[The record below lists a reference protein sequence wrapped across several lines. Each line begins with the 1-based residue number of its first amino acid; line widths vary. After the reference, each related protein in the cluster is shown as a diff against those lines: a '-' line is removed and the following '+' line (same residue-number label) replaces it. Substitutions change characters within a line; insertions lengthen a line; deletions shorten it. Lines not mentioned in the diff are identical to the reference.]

1 MKVILTSIFSI
12 LFSIV
17 CVAQQDNPKLNMSYA
32 SRWADSVM
40 NTLSEQEKIA
50 QLMVIRTSSMDGNRK
65 PVFFDEEVME
75 AIQKYNV
82 GGLCL
87 FQGGPEQHAVYLNK
101 YQAMAKTPLMV
112 TIDAENGAGMRFDS
126 VMGLP
131 RQMMLGAVQD
141 PTIIQQYGRVVGEQ
155 LDRSGIH
162 VNFAPVIDINNN
174 PANPVINDRSFGEDK
189 YKVAL
194 YGLMY
199 MRGMQEVGVMGSAKH
214 FPGHGDVSVDSHLD
228 LPVINKSR
236 KELDSLELYPFRKLI
251 QGGIGS
257 VMVAHLYIPS
267 IDNAKNRAT
276 SLSKKNVTGLLREE
290 LGFDGLTFTD
300 ALEMKGV
307 SKFFGPGEA
316 AVESLIAGNDMLCLP
331 GDIPTTIKAVQ
342 DAIASGRYSKKELDA
357 RVKKVLEAKY
367 MLGLGQYKPVVVEGI
382 TDDLNKDVPY
392 MRKLVAENAI
402 TLLRDNA
409 PEVFPVKKGKKVA
422 YVAIGTNSDNA
433 FAKKLRENYDVQVF
447 CFDYSMDA
455 NRIQPLL
462 DLIKNRFDVVVIGL
476 HNYSRFPARNF
487 GISDVAWN
495 LIDRLN
501 QQEKTISLVFGNP
514 YVIKNF
520 NRQAKTLIAC
530 YEDDPITQEVA
541 VDVLMGR
548 VATKGKLPVTVSEEF
563 PYGSGITERHLL
575 STARPEE
582 VGLNT
587 TRLQAIDTIVH
598 KAIQD
603 KAIPGAV
610 VLVAKNGKIVWQRA
624 YGYTT
629 FDSTE
634 YVYPETIY
642 DLASVTKI
650 MATTVSIM
658 KLYDEGKVGLDKV
671 LGDYLP
677 WTRGTDKEKL
687 TIRDILLHQAGL
699 VSWIP
704 FYRETVKGGRIPQP
718 DYNIYSRKPT
728 EQHKLRVAEN
738 LYMRNDYVDTMYSR
752 ILKSKLGKRGDYVY
766 SDNDFIFLG
775 LIVEA
780 VSGKTLDQY
789 VQETFYRPLNMK
801 STGFVPLT
809 RFPAYM
815 MAPTE
820 NDRAFRMQ
828 LIRGDVHDP
837 GAAMFGGVAGHAGLF
852 SNARDLAVLA
862 QVLLNG
868 GEINGIR
875 FFKEET
881 VKMFTA
887 YQADSRRG
895 LGFDKPEK
903 DNATRRNPYP
913 TRSASPATFGHTGF
927 TGIGMWMDPQDNLTF
942 IFLSNRVNAP
952 DPDLFLRNNIRPQV
966 HEAIYNSKLTKEE
979 IEQLGEGH

>member
-1 MKVILTSIFSI
+1 MKVLLTSFFCVFFS
-12 LFSIV
+12 FFG
-17 CVAQQDNPKLNMSYA
+17 VAQHINESYA

-50 QLMVIRTSSMDGNRK
+50 QLMIIRSSSMDGNRR
-65 PVFFDEEVME
+65 PVFFDEEVMQ
-75 AIQKYNV
+75 AIKTYNV

-87 FQGGPEQHAVYLNK
+87 FQGGPVQHAVFLNK
-101 YQAMAKTPLMV
+101 YQAMAKTPLMI
-112 TIDAENGAGMRFDS
+112 TIDAENGVGMRFDS
-126 VMGLP
+126 VQGLP

-141 PTIIQQYGRVVGEQ
+141 PTIIQQYGRVVGDQ
-155 LDRSGIH
+155 CVRSGIH
-162 VNFAPVIDINNN
+162 VNFAPVVDVNNN

-189 YKVAL
+189 HKVAL

-199 MRGMQEVGVMGSAKH
+199 MRGMQDVGVMGSAKH
-214 FPGHGDVSVDSHLD
+214 FPGHGDVSVDSHHD

-236 KELDSLELYPFRKLI
+236 KELDSLELYPFRMMIK
-251 QGGIGS
+251 GGIGS
-257 VMVAHLYIPS
+257 IMVAHLYIPS
-267 IDNAKNRAT
+267 IDQAKNRAT
-276 SLSKKNVTGLLREE
+276 SLSNKNVTGLLRNE

-316 AVESLIAGNDMLCLP
+316 AVESLIAGNDLLCLP
-331 GDIPTTIKAVQ
+331 GDIPTTIKAIQ
-342 DAIASGRYSKKELDA
+342 DAIASGKYTRKELDQ
-357 RVKKVLEAKY
+357 RVKKVLESKY
-367 MLGLGQYKPVVVEGI
+367 MLGLGHYKPIDIEGI
-382 TDDLNKDVPY
+382 TEDLNKDVPH
-392 MRKLVAENAI
+392 MRKIVAENAI

-409 PEVFPVKKGKKVA
+409 KEIFPLKQGKKVA
-422 YVAIGTNSDNA
+422 YVGIGMNKDNA
-433 FAKKLRENYDVQVF
+433 FAQKIREYYDAQIF
-447 CFDYSMDA
+447 CFDYTMDA
-455 NRIQPLL
+455 GKIQPLL
-462 DLIKNRFDVVVIGL
+462 DLIKNRFDVVVIGM

-487 GISDVAWN
+487 GISDAAWN
-495 LIDRLN
+495 LVERLQN
-501 QQEKTISLVFGNP
+501 QEKTISFVFGNP
-514 YVIKNF
+514 YIIKNF
-520 NRQAKTLIAC
+520 NAQAKTLIAC
-530 YEDDPITQEVA
+530 YEDDPVTQEVA
-541 VDVLMGR
+541 ADVLMGKL
-548 VATKGKLPVTVSEEF
+548 TPKGKLPVTVSNEF
-563 PYGSGITERHLL
+563 TYGSGITSRHILA
-575 STARPEE
+575 SARPEE

-587 TRLQAIDTIVH
+587 SRLQVIDTIVH
-598 KAIQD
+598 RAIKD

-610 VLVAKNGKIVWQRA
+610 VLVVKDGKLAFQRA

-634 YVYPETIY
+634 YVYNETIY

-650 MATTVSIM
+650 MATTVSVM
-658 KLYDEGKVGLDKV
+658 KLYDEGKIGLDKV

-704 FYRETVKGGRIPQP
+704 FYRETVVTGRIPQP
-718 DYNIYSRKPT
+718 DYSIYSRKPDDRY
-728 EQHKLRVAEN
+728 KLRVAEN

-752 ILKSKLGKRGDYVY
+752 IIKSKLGKKGNYVY

-780 VSGKTLDQY
+780 VSGKTLEEY

-801 STGFVPLT
+801 STGFVPLN
-809 RFPAYM
+809 RFPSYM

-820 NDRAFRMQ
+820 DDKAFRMQ

-837 GAAMFGGVAGHAGLF
+837 GAAMFGGIAGHAGLF
-852 SNARDLAVLA
+852 SNAKDLAILG

-868 GEINGIR
+868 GEINGQR

-881 VKMFTA
+881 VKLFTA
-887 YQADSRRG
+887 YHNDTRRG

-913 TRSASPATFGHTGF
+913 ALSASPATFGHTGF
-927 TGIGMWMDPQDNLTF
+927 TGIGMWMDPEENLGF

-952 DPDLFLRNNIRPQV
+952 DPNIFIRNNIRSQV
-966 HEAIYNSKLTKEE
+966 QEAIYNARLTEEEEKEL
-979 IEQLGEGH
+979 IFGHKAD